1 MGFIYFLDITKIE
14 KKDADNDQMGGRG
27 YITKLKGQKKKEKKN
42 WNIIIVK
49 TNASLTME
57 FWGCKKI
64 KKNTGILLL

>member
-1 MGFIYFLDITKIE
+1 
-14 KKDADNDQMGGRG
+14 MGGRG
-27 YITKLKGQKKKEKKN
+27 NITKLKGQKKKEKKN